1 MVHQLTISFS
11 LCLLLYFTEDRKNF
25 IVRSQTDGE
34 FLFVSEDDK
43 HTWVQMINMA
53 IKQLNST
60 PVELTALKGFNQSKI
75 LSKSV
80 LFISAQ
86 YDIPFVFF
94 IDENNEEEEQGRD
107 AETEKL
113 KQQIVNDITKDEL
126 IDTIIAWSEMK
137 TEDVINEIKILAE
150 KLQNWRRLHNTL
162 KK

>member
-94 IDENNEEEEQGRD
+94 Y
-107 AETEKL
+107 
-113 KQQIVNDITKDEL
+113 
-126 IDTIIAWSEMK
+126 
-137 TEDVINEIKILAE
+137 
-150 KLQNWRRLHNTL
+150 
-162 KK
+162 

>member
-1 MVHQLTISFS
+1 MTF
-11 LCLLLYFTEDRKNF
+11 LLF
-25 IVRSQTDGE
+25 
-34 FLFVSEDDK
+34 
-43 HTWVQMINMA
+43 
-53 IKQLNST
+53 
-60 PVELTALKGFNQSKI
+60 
-75 LSKSV
+75 
-80 LFISAQ
+80 
-86 YDIPFVFF
+86 FF